1 MLRAC
6 FALSLIACRAAPQPT
21 MPLRAA
27 CDPAQFWDGRAC
39 AARGDAA
46 AAVAR
51 GKEALKEADVEAAKV
66 ALDAAERGGPRDY
79 DTNVALWQQRGIAAA
94 YVDDDATAAAA
105 FDMLLALD
113 PSHILSY
120 RLSTKATFVFED
132 VRRRRAAA
140 PAIDVR
146 WTQGHKIGD
155 RIPLE
160 IEVVADP
167 KRFLRR
173 ATLFVR
179 ARGEPRWRAADVG
192 LAARSTHLV
201 LPPVQAAAPSS
212 LELYLRAYDD
222 RGNEVLGWAN
232 PVQPREIPLRYDPPQ
247 PWYQKRWV
255 WIGGGSA
262 IVVGTGILVYELTR
276 APPDRVSGSAGV
288 K

>member
-1 MLRAC
+1 MAVLVGCHGGTSHGTLVALRPAC
-6 FALSLIACRAAPQPT
+6 ADAE
-21 MPLRAA
+21 
-27 CDPAQFWDGRAC
+27 FWDGTAC
-39 AARGDAA
+39 TPRGDAA
-46 AAVAR
+46 AKVAA
-51 GKEALKEADVEAAKV
+51 GKQALAKLDVDVAKV
-66 ALDAAERGGPRDY
+66 ALAAADQGGPLDH
-79 DTNVALWQQRGIAAA
+79 DSNVTLWEQRGIAAA
-94 YVDDDATAAAA
+94 YLNDERTASAA

-146 WTQGHKIGD
+146 WTQGHKVGD

-192 LAARSTHLV
+192 LSARSTHLV

-247 PWYQKRWV
+247 PWYQRRWV

-262 IVVGTGILVYELTR
+262 IVVGTGILVYALTL